1 MRYKGRIKTWKA
13 DKTFGFITP
22 NDGGRDVFV
31 HATSLVH
38 GKRRPVANDIVTYE
52 IATDSQGRKRSSAVL
67 FAGESMPRIG
77 PGHSVSGRYLLASL
91 FLAAVAILALLGKIP
106 IFLSAL
112 YYFGS
117 ALAFLMY
124 GLDKSAARN
133 NLWRTSESALLFVG
147 LVGGWPGALIAQR
160 LLHHKTSKDSFLAA
174 FWGTVVL
181 NCIGAG
187 WLLSSAGSRFITRL
201 SGAA

>member
-13 DKTFGFITP
+13 DKAFGFITP
-22 NDGGRDVFV
+22 NDGGKDVFV

-38 GKRRPVANDIVTYE
+38 GKRRPVGNETVTYE
-52 IATDSQGRKRSSAVL
+52 VTTDSKGRRRSSAVL
-67 FAGESMPRIG
+67 FVGESMPR
-77 PGHSVSGRYLLASL
+77 PAAAHSAGVRLMLAGL
-91 FLAAVAILALLGKIP
+91 FLAMAAVLALLGKIP
-106 IFLSAL
+106 ILLAGL
-112 YYFGS
+112 YCFGS

-124 GLDKSAARN
+124 ALDKSAAKLNR
-133 NLWRTSESALLFVG
+133 WRTSEEALLLVG
-147 LVGGWPGALIAQR
+147 LVGGWPGALIAQQ
-160 LLHHKTSKDSFLAA
+160 LLHHKTSKKSFLAA

-187 WLLSSAGSRFITRL
+187 WLLSSAGSRFIARL